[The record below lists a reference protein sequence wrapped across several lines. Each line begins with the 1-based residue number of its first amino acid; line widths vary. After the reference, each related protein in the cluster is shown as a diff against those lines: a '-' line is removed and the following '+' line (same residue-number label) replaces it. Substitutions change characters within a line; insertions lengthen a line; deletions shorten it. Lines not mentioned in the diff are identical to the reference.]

1 VNLRF
6 ARWLIAPAIL
16 VVACGMYRAAQG
28 PAPPNLELVR
38 DRPCTINPSYDDPR
52 VVTNEQLHAV
62 LARVRLP
69 IGSPDTN
76 KIIHALRLW
85 GTAADFGADYW
96 SGAAMRNYLMSD
108 VAYRSRAGDSAPPLL
123 LWAPD
128 GTAVR
133 PARQGDPHV
142 ATGSVH
148 VDDLLATLAEIGT
161 PLDAH
166 LDTREGIMTVRQLL
180 TRAMRRFHY
189 SQAEYE
195 WSAISYARYVFP
207 VRSWRNDHGQTI
219 DVDGLIDELI
229 RRPLRQGVCAGT
241 HRIEALVVLLR
252 ADDQAHVLKPAERR
266 QIIAHLRRMA
276 DLLVA
281 AQHPQGYWTKSWTEG
296 SASLAEENVPLAD
309 RILATGHHLEWLALA
324 PLEAQPPR
332 ESIVRAAQWLVQAMR
347 EVDDKTL
354 DIEYGPFSHAARALS
369 LWRDS
374 EAFTAW
380 QMTMPPA
387 RAANGNADNSAH

>member
-1 VNLRF
+1 MNLRF
-6 ARWLIAPAIL
+6 ARWLFAPAIL
-16 VVACGMYRAAQG
+16 LVACGMYRAAQG
-28 PAPPNLELVR
+28 PAPPDLELVR
-38 DRPCTINPSYDDPR
+38 DRPWTIGPLYDDPR
-52 VVTNEQLHAV
+52 VVTDEQLHAV

-69 IGSPDTN
+69 IGTPDTN

-85 GTAADFGADYW
+85 GPTAEFGGDFW
-96 SGAAMRNYLMSD
+96 SGPQMRDYLTSD
-108 VAYRSRAGDSAPPLL
+108 VAYRARAGENAPPLL
-123 LWAPD
+123 LPSPD
-128 GTAVR
+128 GAAVR
-133 PARQGDPHV
+133 PARQGDPHL

-161 PLDAH
+161 PLDAP
-166 LDTREGIMTVRQLL
+166 LDTRNGTLSVRQLL
-180 TRAMRRFHY
+180 TQAMRRFHY
-189 SQAEYE
+189 SQAEPE

-207 VRSWRNDHGQTI
+207 VRGWRNDHGLKI

-241 HRIEALVVLLR
+241 HRVEALVVLLR

-266 QIIAHLRRMA
+266 LILNHLRHVA

-296 SASLAEENVPLAD
+296 AAALAEEKVPLAD

-324 PLEAQPPR
+324 PLEVQPPR

-347 EVDDKTL
+347 EVDDRTL
-354 DIEYGPFSHAARALS
+354 DIDYGPFSHSARALS
-369 LWRDS
+369 LWRHS
-374 EAFTAW
+374 EAFAAW
-380 QMTMPPA
+380 QMTMP
-387 RAANGNADNSAH
+387 AADSAELSAGAPN

>member
-1 VNLRF
+1 MNLRF
-6 ARWLIAPAIL
+6 ARWLTAPVIL

-28 PAPPNLELVR
+28 PEPPDLVLVR
-38 DRPCTINPSYDDPR
+38 DRPWTINPLQDDPR

-85 GTAADFGADYW
+85 GPSADFGKKYW
-96 SGAAMRNYLMSD
+96 SGAAMRDYLTND
-108 VAYRSRAGDSAPPLL
+108 VAYRTHAGEGAPPLL
-123 LWAPD
+123 TWALD

-148 VDDLLATLAEIGT
+148 VDDLLATLGEIGM

-166 LDTREGIMTVRQLL
+166 LETREGTMTVRQLL

-207 VRSWRNDHGQTI
+207 TLSWRNDHGQKI
-219 DVDGLIDELI
+219 DVDGLIDELV

-241 HRIEALVVLLR
+241 HRVEALVVLLR
-252 ADDQAHVLKPAERR
+252 ADDQARVLKPAERR
-266 QIIAHLRRMA
+266 RIIEHLRRVA
-276 DLLVA
+276 DLLTA
-281 AQHPQGYWTKSWTEG
+281 SQHAQGYWSKNWPEG
-296 SASLAEENVPLAD
+296 AASLTEENPPLAD

-324 PLEAQPPR
+324 PPEVQPPR
-332 ESIVRAAQWLVQAMR
+332 ESIVRAAQWLVRAMQ
-347 EVDDKTL
+347 EVDDRSL

-369 LWRDS
+369 LWRGS

-380 QMTMPPA
+380 RMTMPASRPPA
-387 RAANGNADNSAH
+387 KGGFQRSK